1 MLWKIVI
8 LNLNQKVDQR
18 AYIQKYAS
26 IDDKLDGYHYYF
38 ALLKFGHGRATS
50 DAAHEIR
57 DGHITREEA
66 IVLVKKY
73 DHELP
78 VRHFKEFL
86 NYVDLTEN
94 EFYQVCERFRADHIW
109 EKKEMIL
116 KIVNL

>member
-1 MLWKIVI
+1 M
-8 LNLNQKVDQR
+8 
-18 AYIQKYAS
+18 
-26 IDDKLDGYHYYF
+26 
-38 ALLKFGHGRATS
+38 

-66 IVLVKKY
+66 IAVKKY

-109 EKKEMIL
+109 EKRNDFKNSELIKFFSIYNNDIQIIL
-116 KIVNL
+116 